1 MIAWQNELDKLFNS
15 NWNKEEFYKEIS
27 SQGIVLYGAGAMCEM
42 ALDLLNLIDVS
53 PKYIVDKNP
62 SGVLRGIRV
71 ITPDK
76 IPENDFD
83 KLTFVICIAS
93 IPYLPIKDFL
103 IKLGC
108 KDVRHFYD
116 YSELKLSNLMENGWI
131 FPNPDVETKQKII
144 SVCKALEHDSCSI
157 SHYLQFL
164 WWRIRRKELIYPEFP
179 VISDEKFFNFKN
191 FPLLT
196 KKEVF
201 LDGGAHHGESIKKFI
216 KKTEGKFE
224 HIWAFEPDK
233 ANFEYLK
240 KNIVNNVSNITLF
253 NKAVYNKC
261 GYSKF
266 QSGLGYASQ
275 INEAAF
281 DDIELVSI
289 DASKEIEPTIIK
301 LHIEGSELE
310 TLKGAAKTIKKNRP
324 IIMVLADHN
333 KDGLYKIPEFLM
345 EQEDYKLFFNLHDYC
360 GNSAVFYAL
369 PSERINY

>member
-15 NWNKEEFYKEIS
+15 NWDKEEFYKEIS
-27 SQGIVLYGAGAMCEM
+27 SEGIVLYGAGSMGKM
-42 ALDLLNLIDVS
+42 ALDLLKLTNIK
-53 PKYIVDKNP
+53 PQYIVDKN
-62 SGVLRGIRV
+62 SNGILDGINV
-71 ITPDK
+71 VSPDN
-76 IPENDFD
+76 IPKEDFERFS
-83 KLTFVICIAS
+83 FVVCIAS
-93 IPYLPIKDFL
+93 IPYQPIKDFL

-116 YSELKLSNLMENGWI
+116 YSELKLSNFMGNGWI
-131 FPNPDVETKQKII
+131 SPNPDDEAKQKII
-144 SVCKALEHDSCSI
+144 SVCKAFEHDSCSI

-179 VISDEKFFNFKN
+179 VISGEKFFNFKN
-191 FPLLT
+191 FPSLT

-201 LDGGAHHGESIKKFI
+201 LDGGAHQGESIKKFI
-216 KKTEGKFE
+216 EKTEGRFE

-233 ANFEYLK
+233 TNFEYLK

-261 GYSKF
+261 GCSKF
-266 QSGLGYASQ
+266 QAGLGYASKIIKEGTEDTQ
-275 INEAAF
+275 M
-281 DDIELVSI
+281 VSM
-289 DASKEIEPTIIK
+289 DSLPEIEPTIIK

-310 TLKGAAKTIKKNRP
+310 ALKGAAKTIKKNRP
-324 IIMVLADHN
+324 IVMVLADHN

-345 EQEDYKLFFNLHDYC
+345 EQTDYKLFFNLHDYC

-369 PSERINY
+369 PSERIN